1 VVNFQ
6 VRRRIGRCGRRFL
19 ARASHRGNK
28 HILTDE
34 SIKIPKLDDMGL
46 MLDKEKVKKLNEKA
60 YMELIHGDA
69 LDDNKGRRYLTQY

>member
-1 VVNFQ
+1 
-6 VRRRIGRCGRRFL
+6 
-19 ARASHRGNK
+19 
-28 HILTDE
+28 
-34 SIKIPKLDDMGL
+34 MGL